1 MNQKER
7 MLNNIPYRA
16 WLDGLEEERLACKT
30 KTYEYNNIPPRD
42 RAKRKE
48 LMRTIVGKIG
58 EEFNIESPFQCDYGY
73 NIEIGENFYSNHNL
87 IILDVGRVKIG
98 DNVQVAPNVSIYTAG
113 HPVHPETRNTG
124 YEYGIDITIGD
135 NVWIGGS
142 VSILPGVTIGDNAVI
157 GAGSVVTKDIP
168 ANVIAAGNPCR
179 VIREITEEDRY
190 YYFRDRK
197 FDVDPFT

>member
-7 MLNNIPYRA
+7 MLNNLPYRA

-168 ANVIAAGNPCR
+168 ANVFAAGNPCR

>member
-1 MNQKER
+1 
-7 MLNNIPYRA
+7 MLNNLPYRA

>member
-124 YEYGIDITIGD
+124 YEYAATNTESTSPSVTTSGSAEAYPSCPELLSGIMR
-135 NVWIGGS
+135 S
-142 VSILPGVTIGDNAVI
+142 
-157 GAGSVVTKDIP
+157 
-168 ANVIAAGNPCR
+168 
-179 VIREITEEDRY
+179 
-190 YYFRDRK
+190 
-197 FDVDPFT
+197 

>member
-7 MLNNIPYRA
+7 MLNNLPYRA

-142 VSILPGVTIGDNAVI
+142 VCVMPGVTIGNNAVI

-168 ANVIAAGNPCR
+168 ENAIAVGNPAR
-179 VIREITEEDRY
+179 VLRYITEEDRDF
-190 YYFRDRK
+190 YFKDRK
-197 FDVDPFT
+197 FDVDDYK